1 MEDPTLEKPSDYY
14 DRYSRQHYVL
24 GEKAMNRMGKANV
37 FISGMGGV
45 GIEIGMSWLAEFII
59 SFQKD

>member
-1 MEDPTLEKPSDYY
+1 MEDLTHEKPSDYY

-37 FISGMGGV
+37 FISGIGGV
-45 GIEIGMSWLAEFII
+45 GIEIGMHHL
-59 SFQKD
+59 